1 MLGRKFIFYYFSSC
15 ILMETLEVSVDT
27 ARRQL
32 GFVRLSTS
40 QKGHGLLALP
50 PESWCWPS
58 HLIYLA
64 YKMWQVSH
72 QEIPAQ
78 QQWVPGQAGGQ
89 WHEQG
94 LSLGQHPLWGLWPW
108 MLASESVARR
118 ACILDSAKRLQISC
132 SRGLQGTGSPDSLSQ
147 YHGYGGTWKAPG
159 NAEHQETGQEP
170 SAPASSPGN
179 FLENVVSSHFFF
191 F

>member
-1 MLGRKFIFYYFSSC
+1 
-15 ILMETLEVSVDT
+15 
-27 ARRQL
+27 
-32 GFVRLSTS
+32 
-40 QKGHGLLALP
+40 
-50 PESWCWPS
+50 
-58 HLIYLA
+58 
-64 YKMWQVSH
+64 
-72 QEIPAQ
+72 
-78 QQWVPGQAGGQ
+78 
-89 WHEQG
+89 
-94 LSLGQHPLWGLWPW
+94 

-191 F
+191 FKLERLLLNREICLFQHTGNQCISNNLTGHVLTTFSVVLNLGPRLVCRDLSVSSLRSRNI